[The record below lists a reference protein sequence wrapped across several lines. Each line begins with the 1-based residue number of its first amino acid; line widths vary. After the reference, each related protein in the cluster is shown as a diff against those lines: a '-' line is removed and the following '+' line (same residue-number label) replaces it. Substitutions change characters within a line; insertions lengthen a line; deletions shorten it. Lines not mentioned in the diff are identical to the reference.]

1 MEQIFR
7 NWYSKLKKKFE
18 YTLIHLERKL
28 LHININ
34 NIPIKVIFSKIK
46 KFYWKMWHCFALQ
59 QVSLMS
65 DVTEVTRILIKEF
78 NSLPHLTSCSIREA
92 PLPIWEK
99 QEWKRNA
106 MPWCYSNNTF
116 HLADFPRKG
125 LWEPLRWREKTV
137 TKGRA
142 SLCNQAQQRPSI
154 PVKWK
159 EA

>member
-7 NWYSKLKKKFE
+7 NWYSKLKKIE

-34 NIPIKVIFSKIK
+34 NIPIKVILSKIK
-46 KFYWKMWHCFALQ
+46 KFYWNMWHCFALR

-65 DVTEVTRILIKEF
+65 DVTEVTWILIKEF

-99 QEWKRNA
+99 QEGRRNT

-116 HLADFPRKG
+116 HLAESPGRNSENPWDGEKRQWRKAELPLATRHSKDPLFPSS
-125 LWEPLRWREKTV
+125 E
-137 TKGRA
+137 
-142 SLCNQAQQRPSI
+142 
-154 PVKWK
+154 